1 MNAPATLRPSQP
13 PPAPRGA
20 PVFAA
25 LLDDHGG
32 AVVVAGSLLSRRV
45 RVVTEAREWSLL
57 PDHARRLADVIAAEW
72 GPFSEA
78 AAREL
83 ADALDAAAA
92 CAEGV

>member
-1 MNAPATLRPSQP
+1 MNAPAVLRPSQP
-13 PPAPRGA
+13 PPARPTA

-25 LLDDHGG
+25 ILDAHGG

-45 RVVTEAREWSLL
+45 RVVIDGAEALL
-57 PDHARRLADVIAAEW
+57 SP
-72 GPFSEA
+72 A

-83 ADALDAAAA
+83 ADALDHAAA

>member
-1 MNAPATLRPSQP
+1 MNAPAVLRPSQP
-13 PPAPRGA
+13 PPALPAA

-25 LLDDHGG
+25 ILDAHGG

-45 RVVTEAREWSLL
+45 RVLTEGGEVLL
-57 PDHARRLADVIAAEW
+57 SP
-72 GPFSEA
+72 A

>member
-1 MNAPATLRPSQP
+1 MNAPAVLRPSQP

-32 AVVVAGSLLSRRV
+32 AVVVAGSLLSPDRV
-45 RVVTEAREWSLL
+45 RVLTEHGEVLLSL
-57 PDHARRLADVIAAEW
+57 D
-72 GPFSEA
+72 

>member
-13 PPAPRGA
+13 PPARRGA

-45 RVVTEAREWSLL
+45 RVLTEHGEVLLSL
-57 PDHARRLADVIAAEW
+57 D
-72 GPFSEA
+72 